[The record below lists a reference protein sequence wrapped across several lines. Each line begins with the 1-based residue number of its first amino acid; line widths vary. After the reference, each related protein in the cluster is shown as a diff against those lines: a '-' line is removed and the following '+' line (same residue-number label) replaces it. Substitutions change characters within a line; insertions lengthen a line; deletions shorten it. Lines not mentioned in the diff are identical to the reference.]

1 MEEIVPCIMDRHC
14 SPYAAIVVLK
24 PSNAIRTSISE
35 YVVWEL
41 AEALGPKMTKEE
53 SFKGRIAHRVVKNCG
68 FI

>member
-1 MEEIVPCIMDRHC
+1 MSKAECRHC
-14 SPYAAIVVLK
+14 SPYAGMVVLK

-41 AEALGPKMTKEE
+41 AEALGPMMTKEK

-68 FI
+68 FILP